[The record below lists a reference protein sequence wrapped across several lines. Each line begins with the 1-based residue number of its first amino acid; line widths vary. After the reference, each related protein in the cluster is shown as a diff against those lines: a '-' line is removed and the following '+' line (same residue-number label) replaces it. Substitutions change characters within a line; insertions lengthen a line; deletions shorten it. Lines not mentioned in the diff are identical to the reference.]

1 MALIDLTLVAAHFSH
16 GFGEL
21 VAQHHELSRS
31 KLLSRLVRRYLLSVT
46 ASGRHPRKAQ
56 RIEFD
61 SARRAATPFERMSG
75 MSLVRLHDVELRFEN
90 TPILREAFFRLE
102 EKDRVGMIGRNGSG
116 KTSILRLILEQL
128 TPDSGT
134 VTVDHGTR
142 IGYFSQFSE
151 LDGTATIVEVLEGLF
166 GEIAAIEAELA
177 SIDAEIAADPSAD
190 LDRLI
195 HRQSDLFGEMDRLD
209 GWDYRRRI
217 DTALT
222 TLGFT
227 EAHRVC
233 AIDELSGGWRNRA
246 ALAKILLEDPDVLLL
261 DEPTNFLD
269 VAGVEWLEAWFRGF
283 HGAAVIVS
291 HDRKFLDAVATRILE
306 VENFHLH
313 EYPGNFGEYIIQK
326 QFRLKTLETQF
337 QHESELLAFE
347 AEGIADRRD
356 AAKAASRGPEKT
368 GLDKQ
373 LAQIKK
379 SRAPRPVDQIITEIY
394 GGLHVKDILCRID
407 GLGKSFGEKV
417 LFTGLSFEIRRGN
430 RIVVSGAN
438 GSGKTTLLRVLSGEE
453 KADAGEVAW
462 AAGTKVVSYNRVLAE
477 LDDTDTVTHAVNA
490 YPDSLALT
498 ATRKSVGRFLGMFQF
513 SEADLKQRIGNLSGG
528 QRARVAMAQCLLSG
542 ASVLL
547 LDEPTNHLDLA
558 STQVMERALL
568 HFPGAIVVVSHDRF
582 FSDKVANR
590 RIVFGAHGADGAEPG
605 QLEVRAA

>member
-1 MALIDLTLVAAHFSH
+1 MV
-16 GFGEL
+16 
-21 VAQHHELSRS
+21 
-31 KLLSRLVRRYLLSVT
+31 
-46 ASGRHPRKAQ
+46 
-56 RIEFD
+56 
-61 SARRAATPFERMSG
+61 G
-75 MSLVRLHDVELRFEN
+75 MSLVRLNDVSVQFEN
-90 TPILREAFFRLE
+90 APVLREAFFRLE
-102 EKDRVGMIGRNGSG
+102 TKDRVGLIGRNGSG
-116 KTSILRLILEQL
+116 KSTLLKLMLDQVA
-128 TPDSGT
+128 PDTGT
-134 VTVDHGTR
+134 VALEPGLKL
-142 IGYFSQFSE
+142 GYFSQFSE
-151 LDGTATIVEVLEGLF
+151 LDGAATIVEVLDGLF
-166 GEIAAIEAELA
+166 GEIAGIEAELA
-177 SIDAEIAADPSAD
+177 SIDAQIAHGSAAD
-190 LDRLI
+190 LDPLI

-222 TLGFT
+222 ILGFT
-227 EAHRVC
+227 AAHRVC

-269 VAGVEWLEAWFRGF
+269 VAGVEWLETWFRGF

-291 HDRKFLDAVATRILE
+291 HDRKFLDAVATRIIE
-306 VENFHLH
+306 IENHHLH

-326 QFRLKTLETQF
+326 QFRLKTLEAQF

-347 AEGIADRRD
+347 AEGIADRRE
-356 AAKAASRGPEKT
+356 AAKAESRGPNKT
-368 GLDKQ
+368 GLDKR
-373 LAQIKK
+373 LAAVKK
-379 SRAPRPVDQIITEIY
+379 ARAPRPVDQIITEIY
-394 GGLHVKDILCRID
+394 GGLHVKDVLCRIE
-407 GLGKSFGEKV
+407 GLGKAFDGRM
-417 LFTGLSFEIRRGN
+417 LFEGLSLEIRRGN

-438 GSGKTTLLRVLSGEE
+438 GSGKTTLLRVLTGEE

-462 AAGTKVVSYNRVLAE
+462 AAGAKVVSYNEVLAA

-490 YPDSLALT
+490 SPDSLALT

-513 SEADLKQRIGNLSGG
+513 SQADLTKRVGNLSGG

-582 FSDKVANR
+582 FSEKVANR
-590 RIVFGAHGADGAEPG
+590 RILFGADGAEPG
-605 QLEVRAA
+605 ELEVRAA